1 MANETQIDLFGFNR
15 WKKYGNEKTNSYEEF
30 KDKFKPK
37 LTTDD
42 CYTPQAVMDVVNDFV
57 RNDLGAG
64 DRPFVRPFMPGG
76 DFENFEYPENCVVV
90 DNPPFSIFSKINR
103 WYIERGIDFFLF
115 GPHLTLFNSY
125 DATFVV
131 CGVDVIYA
139 NGANVCTSFTTSL
152 CPDCRVWVANGL
164 RERIEKAQNI
174 GKLQVRNIQYPDEV
188 ITSARLSS
196 VLRNGAGDFVIGKN
210 ECYYARRLDCGQ
222 GLFGGGFI
230 ISREA
235 VARKS
240 SAIRKA
246 EKASAIRKA
255 EKEINKIQSY
265 YSLSERERALV
276 DSLSAKS

>member
-1 MANETQIDLFGFNR
+1 MDLFGFKG

-64 DRPFVRPFMPGG
+64 DRTFVRPFMPGG
-76 DFENFEYPENCVVV
+76 DFENFDYPKNCVVV
-90 DNPPFSIFSKINR
+90 DNPPFSIFAKINR
-103 WYIERGIDFFLF
+103 WYIERGIDFFIF
-115 GPHLTLFNSY
+115 GPHLTIFNSY
-125 DATFVV
+125 DATFVA
-131 CGVDVIYA
+131 CGADVIYA
-139 NGANVCTSFTTSL
+139 NGAKVCTSFTTSL
-152 CPDCRVWVANGL
+152 CPDLRVWVANGL
-164 RERIEKAQNI
+164 RERIEKAQ
-174 GKLQVRNIQYPDEV
+174 KLDKPKVRKIQYPDEV

-210 ECYYARRLDCGQ
+210 ECSYARRLDCGQ
-222 GLFGGGFI
+222 ELFGGWFI
-230 ISREA
+230 ISRDA
-235 VARKS
+235 VARKA

-255 EKEINKIQSY
+255 EKEINKTQSSPDFAY
-265 YSLSERERALV
+265 FLSEREKALV

>member
-1 MANETQIDLFGFNR
+1 MDLFGFKG

-64 DRPFVRPFMPGG
+64 DRTFVRPFMPGG
-76 DFENFEYPENCVVV
+76 DFENFDYPKNCVVV
-90 DNPPFSIFSKINR
+90 DNPPFSIFAKINR

-115 GPHLTLFNSY
+115 GPHLTIFNSY
-125 DATFVV
+125 DATFVA
-131 CGVDVIYA
+131 CGADVIYA
-139 NGANVCTSFTTSL
+139 NGAKVCTSFTTSL
-152 CPDCRVWVANGL
+152 CPDLRVWVANGL
-164 RERIEKAQNI
+164 RERIEKAQTLD
-174 GKLQVRNIQYPDEV
+174 KPKVRKIQYPDEV
-188 ITSARLSS
+188 ITSARLAS
-196 VLRNGAGDFVIGKN
+196 VLRNGAGDFVILKN
-210 ECYYARRLDCGQ
+210 ECSYSRRLDCGQ
-222 GLFGGGFI
+222 ELFWGGFI
-230 ISREA
+230 ISRDA
-235 VARKS
+235 VARKA

-255 EKEINKIQSY
+255 EKEINKTQSSHDFAY
-265 YSLSERERALV
+265 FLSEREKALV